1 MPLSLHCPDMSR
13 EVNKTFSSLWNY
25 DQVRSCPHN
34 SLQGRETFS
43 LWNQFWK
50 RKMALLATQPCVKQ
64 KLQMKHKKS
73 NIARPRLFCDEKESM
88 KRWDGGC
95 IDQVCTCL
103 GSLLQRQLP
112 ACIETRISRKRAKTS
127 LQKFRFWAL
136 ADLAGWRLY
145 KLRVEGVQRVS
156 NQSKRCWRHVL
167 CQPSNKAFQEREY
180 FPTFQL
186 SNRPVTDV
194 HGPPAVLPPWNNLRF
209 DWSNVC
215 QA

>member
-1 MPLSLHCPDMSR
+1 MIRSDLALTIPCKAGKLFHCETSSGKERWLCSQLSLAS
-13 EVNKTFSSLWNY
+13 NKNFRWSTRKAISP
-25 DQVRSCPHN
+25 C
-34 SLQGRETFS
+34 QGLT
-43 LWNQFWK
+43 
-50 RKMALLATQPCVKQ
+50 
-64 KLQMKHKKS
+64 
-73 NIARPRLFCDEKESM
+73 LFFFNEKESM

-127 LQKFRFWAL
+127 LQKSRFWAL

-145 KLRVEGVQRVS
+145 KLRAEGVQRVS